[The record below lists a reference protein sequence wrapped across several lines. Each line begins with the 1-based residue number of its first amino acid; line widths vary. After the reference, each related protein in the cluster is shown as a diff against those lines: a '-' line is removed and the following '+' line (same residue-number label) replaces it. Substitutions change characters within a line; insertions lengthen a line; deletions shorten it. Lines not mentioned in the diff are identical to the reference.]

1 MENCEKHSKKLCA
14 YCKHY
19 DFCDRASRCDGKCYD
34 CDDNE
39 CENNPM
45 YKLKTRKE
53 DN

>member
-1 MENCEKHSKKLCA
+1 MENCEKHSKKICA

-19 DFCDRASRCDGKCYD
+19 DYCARVNRCDGRCYV